1 MKKALAILAVLAAFG
16 VATMAAPLPNANLPH
31 GMTLEL
37 RGIGERH
44 YFVVMDAAYQ
54 MIAVK
59 EVDLTFPTR
68 SGERRYIP
76 ASEPDVKHDH
86 ETTVTITDTEIIIRT
101 VTSIWVNGVL
111 VEQRVT
117 EIRLPRPDREKED

>member
-76 ASEPDVKHDH
+76 ASEPDVRYDH
-86 ETTVTITDTEIIIRT
+86 ETTVAIADTEIVIRT
-101 VTSIWVNGVL
+101 VTSIWVNGL
-111 VEQRVT
+111 PVEQRSH
-117 EIRLPRPDREKED
+117 EDSAAAI